1 MNMAGKMDKRIANIM
16 AAMRL
21 AKDHEMKTIW
31 SKKLQE
37 LFKIRER
44 KAHERFEHKSKLVH

>member
-1 MNMAGKMDKRIANIM
+1 MKKMDKRIANIM

-21 AKDHEMKTIW
+21 AKDYEMKTIW

-44 KAHERFEHKSKLVH
+44 RAYERLEHEARMVH

>member
-1 MNMAGKMDKRIANIM
+1 MAGKMDKRIANIM

-21 AKDHEMKTIW
+21 AKDYEMKTIW